1 MLIYLIEDDLP
12 QSAYLQAVLS
22 RAGYLVECY
31 PNGADALRAMRRVAP
46 DLVVLD
52 RKLPD
57 IDGLEVLTWI
67 RRNYADTPVVMLTSA
82 VLECDI
88 VAALDAGADDHLTK
102 PVKDAELVARIR
114 SLVRRAGRQ
123 ATTKEAQSL
132 GAYTVNY
139 QERRVLMHGQ
149 AVSLTPKEYEILE
162 LLVRNVGRLMP
173 REAVLNQIWGKVHDL
188 THSRSLDTHIYRL
201 RRKLHLGAQSGVSLR
216 VVYSHGYRL
225 ECHEG

>member
-1 MLIYLIEDDLP
+1 MLVYLIEDDRL
-12 QSAYLQAVLS
+12 QSAHLGAVLS
-22 RAGYLVECY
+22 RAGYIVERY
-31 PNGADALRAMRRVAP
+31 ADGADALRAMRRVAP

-57 IDGLEVLTWI
+57 IDGIEVLAWI
-67 RRNYADTPVVMLTSA
+67 RRNYADTPVIMLTSA
-82 VLECDI
+82 MLECDI
-88 VAALDAGADDHLTK
+88 VAALEAGADDHLIK
-102 PVKDAELVARIR
+102 PVKDAELVARINA
-114 SLVRRAGRQ
+114 LVRRTRRQ
-123 ATTKEAQSL
+123 AARKEAQSL
-132 GAYTVNY
+132 GAYTFNY
-139 QERRVLMHGQ
+139 EERRVLMNGQ

-188 THSRSLDTHIYRL
+188 AHSRSLDTHIYRL
-201 RRKLHLGAQSGVSLR
+201 RQKLHLGPQSGVSLR

>member
-1 MLIYLIEDDLP
+1 MLIYLIEGDRP
-12 QSAYLQAVLS
+12 QSASLGGVLS
-22 RAGYLVECY
+22 GAGYMVACY
-31 PNGADALRAMRRVAP
+31 ADGADALRAMRRTAP

-57 IDGLEVLTWI
+57 IDGLEVLAWI
-67 RRNYADTPVVMLTSA
+67 RRHYADTPVVMLTSVA
-82 VLECDI
+82 LECDI
-88 VAALDAGADDHLTK
+88 VAALEAGADDYLMK
-102 PVKDAELVARIR
+102 PVKHAELVARINA
-114 SLVRRAGRQ
+114 LVRRTRRQ
-123 ATTKEAQSL
+123 AARSDAQSF

-162 LLVRNVGRLMP
+162 MLARNVGRLMP
-173 REAVLNQIWGKVHDL
+173 REAVLNQIWGQVHDL

-201 RRKLHLGAQSGVSLR
+201 RRKLHLGQQSGVSLR